1 MNIIQK
7 IKNFSSQIGQAIEN
21 IFDKKKLNKLAYE
34 VGFGKA
40 FY

>member
-21 IFDKKKLNKLAYE
+21 IFDKKNIK
-34 VGFGKA
+34 
-40 FY
+40 